1 MACKFTIT
9 SLERKNGVY
18 LVGADFLGIEGMY
31 EVRTN
36 GSLFWNGISNYG
48 FMICD
53 RNNRIPDSENGGLE
67 EINMRVRGTRSQEI
81 EREKEFEKALKKFAC
96 EQAEET

>member
-53 RNNRIPDSENGGLE
+53 RNNRIPDNGDE
-67 EINMRVRGTRSQEI
+67 DVTIRVRGTNSLSI
-81 EREKEFEKALKKFAC
+81 EREAQLERALKKFAC

>member
-18 LVGADFLGIEGMY
+18 LVGADFLGIKGMY

-36 GSLFWNGISNYG
+36 GSLFWNKYSTELG

-53 RNNRIPDSENGGLE
+53 WRNRIPDNGDE
-67 EINMRVRGTRSQEI
+67 DVTIRVRGTNSLSI
-81 EREKEFEKALKKFAC
+81 EREAQLERALKKFAC